1 MTPGRTPRQHRRDL
15 RTFQRVL
22 VLGWCI
28 ASITALAI
36 GLAIRTLYPTT
47 AQGNS
52 PSLLPSY
59 RPPVVGPLS
68 QQQQE
73 AE

>member
-28 ASITALAI
+28 ASIAALAI
-36 GLAIRTLYPTT
+36 GLAIRTL
-47 AQGNS
+47 S
-52 PSLLPSY
+52 PAGVVS
-59 RPPVVGPLS
+59 PPLFSSSPAPAGPIS
-68 QQQQE
+68 TQQQQE